1 MDFCDTFVLSQRT
14 RYWRET
20 YLSPPP
26 TLPLTPHRDFLLLH
40 AFNYQIH
47 HLFPELWSLISA
59 SCFLS
64 APKNAES
71 WSFFH
76 LYWFTFLINFIRDD
90 VFFFFF
96 SPSLLRSFSFLVHG
110 AFLVLKTA
118 LTGNKQFFNKVFLWS
133 SDATEKKIQWM
144 NHKVLEVMEFE
155 RLYFLW
161 TLMSKS
167 TKRKF
172 CCWLVCCCAVSFASF
187 QLTVPFSPYL
197 CCFFFLSLL

>member
-1 MDFCDTFVLSQRT
+1 MVLLSSSALLHYGISISFACPSVMDFCDTFVLSQGM

-96 SPSLLRSFSFLVHG
+96 TLSATLFLILGTQSIFGFENGFDRQQTVFQQSFP
-110 AFLVLKTA
+110 LK
-118 LTGNKQFFNKVFLWS
+118 FWC
-133 SDATEKKIQWM
+133 
-144 NHKVLEVMEFE
+144 H
-155 RLYFLW
+155 
-161 TLMSKS
+161 
-167 TKRKF
+167 RKEDS
-172 CCWLVCCCAVSFASF
+172 VNES
-187 QLTVPFSPYL
+187 
-197 CCFFFLSLL
+197 